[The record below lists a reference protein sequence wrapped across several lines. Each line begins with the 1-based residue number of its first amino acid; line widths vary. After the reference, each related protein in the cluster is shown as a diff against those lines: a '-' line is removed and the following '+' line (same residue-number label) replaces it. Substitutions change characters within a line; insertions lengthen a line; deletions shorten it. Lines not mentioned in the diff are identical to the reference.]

1 MSKKGLI
8 HVYTG
13 EGKGKTTAAFGL
25 AIRAAGHNKKVL
37 IFQFLKGGS
46 QNSGE
51 AVAVKKFGI
60 KIITFKDQISPLFKP
75 AADVAKLKRSVKESL
90 QFTLDEI
97 KSDGYDMI
105 ILDEFNNLFGG
116 GLATMK
122 DAKKIIES
130 KPDNAELVFTGRNA
144 PDELVEMADYVTET
158 RMIKHP
164 FDKGRKARKGI
175 EF

>member
-1 MSKKGLI
+1 MPKGLI

-25 AIRAAGHNKKVL
+25 AVRAAGHNKKVL
-37 IFQFLKGGS
+37 ILQFLKGGS

-51 AVAVKKFGI
+51 TVAVKKFGI
-60 KIITFKDQISPLFKP
+60 KVITFKDQISPLFDP
-75 AADVAKLKRSVKESL
+75 EADLTKLKRSVRESL
-90 QFTLDEI
+90 KFTAGEV
-97 KSDGYDMI
+97 KSGGYDII
-105 ILDEFNNLFGG
+105 ILDEFNNLLSSR
-116 GLATMK
+116 LATMK

-130 KPDNAELVFTGRNA
+130 KPDNLELVFTGRNA
-144 PDELVEMADYVTET
+144 PDELVEIADYVTET

-164 FDKGRKARKGI
+164 FNKGRKARKGI

>member
-1 MSKKGLI
+1 MPKGLI

-25 AIRAAGHNKKVL
+25 AVRAAGHNKKVL
-37 IFQFLKGGS
+37 ILQFLKGGS

-60 KIITFKDQISPLFKP
+60 KIITFKDQISPIFNP
-75 AADVAKLKRSVKESL
+75 EADLAELKRSVKESL
-90 QFTLDEI
+90 KFTVKEV
-97 KSDGYDMI
+97 KSGGYDII
-105 ILDEFNNLFGG
+105 ILDEFNNLFSNK
-116 GLATMK
+116 LATME
-122 DAKKIIES
+122 DAKRIIES
-130 KPDNAELVFTGRNA
+130 KPDNVELVFTGRNA
-144 PDELVEMADYVTET
+144 PDELVEIADYVTET

-164 FDKGRKARKGI
+164 FSKGRKARKGI

>member
-1 MSKKGLI
+1 MPKGLI

-25 AIRAAGHNKKVL
+25 AMRATGHNKKVL
-37 IFQFLKGGS
+37 ILQFLKGGS

-60 KIITFKDQISPLFKP
+60 KIITFKDQISPLFNPK
-75 AADVAKLKRSVKESL
+75 ADLTELKRSVKESL
-90 QFTLDEI
+90 KFTVEEV
-97 KSDGYDMI
+97 KSGSYNII
-105 ILDEFNNLFGG
+105 ILDEFNNLLSSR
-116 GLATMK
+116 LATMK

-130 KPDNAELVFTGRNA
+130 KPDNVELVFTGRNA
-144 PDELVEMADYVTET
+144 PDELVDIADYVTET

-164 FDKGRKARKGI
+164 FNKGRKARKGI

>member
-1 MSKKGLI
+1 MPKGLI

-25 AIRAAGHNKKVL
+25 AVRAAGHNKKVL
-37 IFQFLKGGS
+37 ILQFLKGGS

-51 AVAVKKFGI
+51 TVAVKKFGI
-60 KIITFKDQISPLFKP
+60 KVITFKDQISPLFDP
-75 AADVAKLKRSVKESL
+75 EADLTKLKRSVRESL
-90 QFTLDEI
+90 KFTAGEV
-97 KSDGYDMI
+97 KSGGYDII
-105 ILDEFNNLFGG
+105 ILDEFNNLLSSR
-116 GLATMK
+116 LATMK

-130 KPDNAELVFTGRNA
+130 KPDNIELVFTGRNA
-144 PDELVEMADYVTET
+144 PDELVGIADYVTET

-164 FDKGRKARKGI
+164 FNKGRKARKGI

>member
-1 MSKKGLI
+1 MPKGLI

-25 AIRAAGHNKKVL
+25 AVRAAGHNKKVL
-37 IFQFLKGGS
+37 ILQFLKGGS

-60 KIITFKDQISPLFKP
+60 KIITFKEQISPLFNP
-75 AADVAKLKRSVKESL
+75 EADLTDLKRSVKESL
-90 QFTLDEI
+90 KFTIEEI
-97 KSDGYDMI
+97 KNGGYDMI
-105 ILDEFNNLFGG
+105 ILDEFNNLLGR
-116 GLATMK
+116 GLTTMK
-122 DAKKIIES
+122 DAKNIIES
-130 KPDNAELVFTGRNA
+130 KPGNVELVFTGRNA
-144 PDELVEMADYVTET
+144 PDELVDIADYVTET

-164 FDKGRKARKGI
+164 FNKGRKARKGI